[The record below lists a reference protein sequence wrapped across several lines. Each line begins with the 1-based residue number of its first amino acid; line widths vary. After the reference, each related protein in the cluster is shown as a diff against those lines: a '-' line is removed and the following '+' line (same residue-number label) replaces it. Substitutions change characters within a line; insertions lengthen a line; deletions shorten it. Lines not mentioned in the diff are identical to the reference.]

1 MSPLRSTLHLGCVEE
16 PDAAEAAGQARSC
29 CSRTPPHRL
38 QPSTRRL
45 RLHLRRSAIPPRR
58 APTLII

>member
-16 PDAAEAAGQARSC
+16 PDAAEAAGQARCC
-29 CSRTPPHRL
+29 CSRTAAPP
-38 QPSTRRL
+38 SA
-45 RLHLRRSAIPPRR
+45 LHAPPAPAPAPYSAIPPRR